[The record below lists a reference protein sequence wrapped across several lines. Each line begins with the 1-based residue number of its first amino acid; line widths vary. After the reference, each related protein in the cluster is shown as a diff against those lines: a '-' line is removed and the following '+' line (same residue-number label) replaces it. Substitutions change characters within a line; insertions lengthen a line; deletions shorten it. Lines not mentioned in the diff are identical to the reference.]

1 MRRSSTDLL
10 STMVGQ
16 NFELE
21 FSTVSL
27 HPHGLYEE
35 ALSFRVSKAVLL
47 RDKRDFPFFCF
58 RGIAAITL
66 PKRGFSGSTFKYQEA
81 DILLSSLGTNYCVS
95 FAGPSITLSSAHKTA
110 FLSAHHSKSRY
121 QNRRAVPNCLHT
133 HWRAVS
139 SNQASEQH
147 LYWSRG
153 TRYEIREI
161 SSAERSE
168 TQGPR
173 YSAMAAGSCSL
184 SCHTIS
190 SWREFLEFN
199 RDQSK

>member
-66 PKRGFSGSTFKYQEA
+66 PKRGFSGSTFEYQEA

-95 FAGPSITLSSAHKTA
+95 FAGPSITYLQLIRLPSCRPLIPNLDIRTEEPYLIAYTPTGG
-110 FLSAHHSKSRY
+110 LSAVTKHLNS
-121 QNRRAVPNCLHT
+121 T
-133 HWRAVS
+133 
-139 SNQASEQH
+139 SNGAEV
-147 LYWSRG
+147 RG
-153 TRYEIREI
+153 TKSEKFPQPVLLRTERNSGTEI
-161 SSAERSE
+161 
-168 TQGPR
+168 
-173 YSAMAAGSCSL
+173 
-184 SCHTIS
+184 
-190 SWREFLEFN
+190 
-199 RDQSK
+199 